1 VVNPDDFEDFPD
13 YLTALAAELDRYAD
27 VPDEVLEHIVR
38 RDGSCVWLYSS
49 GSAPEWTGDDL
60 SDRELAA
67 VICAGCTAKL
77 ACVELELR
85 TAGPFTLGV
94 WGALSEA
101 DRRALY
107 AIWRARRTA
116 RNGGEQR

>member
-1 VVNPDDFEDFPD
+1 MNPDAFEDFAD
-13 YLTALAAELDRYAD
+13 YLTALAVELDRYAD
-27 VPDEVLEHIVR
+27 VPDDVLEDIVR
-38 RDGSCVWLYSS
+38 RDGSCMWLYSS

-67 VICAGCTAKL
+67 VICAGCAAKL
-77 ACVELELR
+77 ACLELELR

-94 WGALSEA
+94 WGALSED

-107 AIWRARRTA
+107 AIWSARRTA